1 MEHSQAKL
9 RDERYWIA
17 TTRAESL
24 IVLGDKSG
32 EELLTE
38 ALARELSRCR
48 AASANVG
55 TSKIVRPPRRRSATC
70 PSPQRE
76 ARDAFWLR

>member
-32 EELLTE
+32 EELLKE
-38 ALARELSRCR
+38 ALASAPAEWMADFTKIQLRGLMDLL
-48 AASANVG
+48 AANQ
-55 TSKIVRPPRRRSATC
+55 P
-70 PSPQRE
+70 
-76 ARDAFWLR
+76 